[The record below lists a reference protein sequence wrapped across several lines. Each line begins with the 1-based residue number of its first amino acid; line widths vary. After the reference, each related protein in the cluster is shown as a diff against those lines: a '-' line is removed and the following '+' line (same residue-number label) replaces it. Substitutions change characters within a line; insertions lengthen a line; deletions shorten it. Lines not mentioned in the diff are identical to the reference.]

1 MSGISIIENAVLKPT
16 KREVAEQWLGY
27 FEHIGSYRFV
37 DPDGQVGIESLIGF
51 DLDRR
56 LVQMPVTYR
65 SAEFDAEHTL
75 TTMDHSV
82 LGTRYV
88 SNAMGDPVAVREYIR
103 VILEADNGAQRSDGK
118 VSVLDV
124 RGSGNREEKLTLGEV
139 RILEATRQRAVGYV
153 RIDGTLR
160 GFVLRVPHLL
170 VPENFPRLGH
180 NISPMRLN
188 GSVVMS
194 PKTVLIAAELSWHD
208 I

>member
-124 RGSGNREEKLTLGEV
+124 RGSGNREENSPSGRCAFSRPHGSARWATCVSTAPSAALSCV
-139 RILEATRQRAVGYV
+139 CRICSCQR
-153 RIDGTLR
+153 T
-160 GFVLRVPHLL
+160 
-170 VPENFPRLGH
+170 PR
-180 NISPMRLN
+180 
-188 GSVVMS
+188 
-194 PKTVLIAAELSWHD
+194 A
-208 I
+208 